1 MIFSSGDL
9 SSFTIKLERPSA
21 GRSITLAENK
31 DGDIV
36 AKPMVRGR
44 QVRAA
49 RGFTL
54 IEVLV
59 ALAIVAIGM
68 AAVLESLTSSANTTM
83 YLQDKTFA
91 SWVAL
96 NRIETVRLSGSV
108 PQAGT
113 SNDNVSYAGQSWE
126 WQQKVTTTQIPGMV
140 QIEVDVKPADSTAG
154 DDKRLVCQRDRA
166 SWATPL
172 PRSTRSAAA
181 AMVPETHR
189 TVCRPASPASRR
201 RAPVTST
208 PTQGLQ

>member
-1 MIFSSGDL
+1 M
-9 SSFTIKLERPSA
+9 
-21 GRSITLAENK
+21 
-31 DGDIV
+31 
-36 AKPMVRGR
+36 
-44 QVRAA
+44 RAS

-59 ALAIVAIGM
+59 ALAIVAFGM
-68 AAVLESLTSSANTTM
+68 AAVLESLTSSANTTV

-140 QIEVDVKPADSTAG
+140 EIEVDVKPADSTAG
-154 DDKRLVCQRDRA
+154 DDKGWYA
-166 SWATPL
+166 SAMGFMGSAVAPSTNPPPPPWSQEPIDSLPTGIPGQPGATN
-172 PRSTRSAAA
+172 
-181 AMVPETHR
+181 
-189 TVCRPASPASRR
+189 
-201 RAPVTST
+201 PVTST

>member
-1 MIFSSGDL
+1 M
-9 SSFTIKLERPSA
+9 
-21 GRSITLAENK
+21 
-31 DGDIV
+31 
-36 AKPMVRGR
+36 
-44 QVRAA
+44 RAA

-68 AAVLESLTSSANTTM
+68 AAVLEALTSSANTTM

-113 SNDNVSYAGQSWE
+113 SDDNITYAGQSWE

-154 DDKRLVCQRDRA
+154 DDRGWYA
-166 SWATPL
+166 SATGFMSSAIAQPTNPPPPPWSANPINTL
-172 PRSTRSAAA
+172 PTGI
-181 AMVPETHR
+181 PGQPGT
-189 TVCRPASPASRR
+189 TTPT
-201 RAPVTST
+201 VTST
-208 PTQGLQ
+208 PQQ